1 MNRDDEE
8 GRLKRNTLM
17 TLVTIAHMGKLAHMT
32 DLFTLCLFLSD
43 AIMVGLASWIVVCAA
58 GLKALDLLESSLAW
72 LLLALAWIAGSGA
85 LLDLCGGLG
94 QPGFF
99 LMHAG
104 GLGALLAWRW
114 KWRQDGKQWW
124 DWLAGWWKLVRGGT
138 PEGWVAAGL
147 MLVMLFL
154 AVLAVQA
161 EPMVYDALTYRL
173 SRIGQ
178 WLQDGR
184 IAHYQ
189 TDDPRLNYMPVGP
202 DLVIAWLLGATNEGF
217 RLAPLSQLGGGVLL
231 LGATFGLAR
240 VAGLGRR
247 AALGAI
253 ALVLG
258 MANVAVQF
266 TTIQSD
272 LFTAGVFSASY
283 FLWHRA
289 LLRGE
294 GSWVAGIGIGL
305 AWGSKGTVLYLC
317 PGAVL
322 WVGWLAWQHRRDW
335 RALLPTTT
343 AAGLAALVLVLPG
356 YWRNVASYGALFGP
370 RDAVVLHHG
379 DLHSLA
385 QHAEKLA
392 LNLGTSAVQLLDPN
406 SQPFFLQEVCRKA
419 GRRLSAFLSSEPD
432 PYVFEGRPRRLQV
445 DAVLGLAKPDADVV
459 TCGVLGVT
467 LFLGGL
473 AMAGVW
479 RVRDQTAP
487 LVLVWGGGVI
497 IYILVQHA
505 LVQWHHWGFR
515 FMVLVAP
522 WMGVVGAWGVSRLAR
537 RLQVAVW
544 AVVVISALQVFVVVQ
559 WRPGQVAWQ
568 AMTNPDRFM
577 PYYIYHRWRE
587 WAATLE
593 PAGSPLIVALPIN
606 RPLAAFYRQREERK
620 VQLAREL
627 DDRIGTAEKFLQDKP
642 GWIIV
647 PATRFMGAEGLVQGR
662 AFRFL
667 QQDGRSP
674 YSLAAYRR
682 LLPGEEPEPMLYRSL
697 RTARPAGAMDD
708 LLVRSWTGTAHLRL
722 RNSSG
727 AGWKFSI
734 TAPGDKQA
742 GMLAPNEMREVA
754 LHLPAERVTQVIV
767 DFSAPDE
774 TAAVPLLELAR

>member
-1 MNRDDEE
+1 MHRDEE
-8 GRLKRNTLM
+8 KDSPRRNTL
-17 TLVTIAHMGKLAHMT
+17 LAPGTIAQMGRLAGMT

-43 AIMVGLASWIVVCAA
+43 AIMVGLVSWMGVCAA
-58 GLKALDLLESSLAW
+58 GLNARGLLESSLAW

-85 LLDLCGGLG
+85 LLELCGGLG
-94 QPGFF
+94 QPGFL

-104 GLGALLAWRW
+104 GLAVLLAWRG
-114 KWRQDGKQWW
+114 KWRQDGKQWL
-124 DWLAGWWKLVRGGT
+124 DWLAGWRKLVSAGT
-138 PEGWVAAGL
+138 PEGGVATGL
-147 MLVMLFL
+147 LLAMLFL

-202 DLVIAWLLGATNEGF
+202 DLVIAWLLGATKEGY
-217 RLAPLSQLGGGVLL
+217 RLAPLSQLAGGGLL

-289 LLRGE
+289 LLRGH
-294 GSWVAGIGIGL
+294 GSWIAGIGFAL
-305 AWGSKGTVLYLC
+305 AWGSKGTVLYLG
-317 PGAVL
+317 PGAAL
-322 WVGWLAWQHRRDW
+322 WVGWLTWQHRQAW
-335 RALLPTTT
+335 RALRPTAA
-343 AAGLAALVLVLPG
+343 AAGLAALILVLPG

-406 SQPFFLQEVCRKA
+406 SQPLFLQEFCHQA
-419 GRRLSAFLSSEPD
+419 GLRLSALLPSDPD
-432 PYVFEGRPRRLQV
+432 PYVFEGWPRRPQV
-445 DAVLGLAKPDADVV
+445 EAVMRAAKPDSDYV
-459 TCGVLGVT
+459 TCGVLGVA

-473 AMAGVW
+473 AMAGV
-479 RVRDQTAP
+479 RRARDQSAP
-487 LVLVWGGGVI
+487 LVLGWGGGVI

-505 LVQWHHWGFR
+505 LVQWHLWGFR
-515 FMVLVAP
+515 FMVLAGP
-522 WMGVVGAWGVSRLAR
+522 WMGVVGAWGISRLTR
-537 RLQVAVW
+537 RWQVAAW
-544 AVVVISALQVFVVVQ
+544 AVAAVSALQVFVVIQ

-568 AMTNPDRFM
+568 AVTNPDRFM
-577 PYYIYHRWRE
+577 PYYTYHQWRE
-587 WAATLE
+587 WAASLE
-593 PAGSPLIVALPIN
+593 PAGSPLLVALPIN
-606 RPLAAFYRQREERK
+606 RPLAAFYRQREAREVR
-620 VQLAREL
+620 LARVL
-627 DDRIGTAEKFLQDKP
+627 DERIGTAEQFLQDKP

-647 PATRFMGAEGLVQGR
+647 PAARFMGTEGLVQGR
-662 AFRFL
+662 AFRFM
-667 QQDGRSP
+667 QQDGSSP

-682 LLPGEEPEPMLYRSL
+682 LRPGEEPEPMLYRSL
-697 RTARPAGAMDD
+697 RTARLAGARDD
-708 LLVRSWTGTAHLRL
+708 LLVRSWTAMAHLHL
-722 RNSSG
+722 QNPSG
-727 AGWKFSI
+727 AGWKYSI
-734 TAPGDKQA
+734 TVPGDKQE
-742 GMLAPNEMREVA
+742 GMLGPHEVRAVA
-754 LHLPAERVTQVIV
+754 LHLSSERVTQVLV
-767 DFSAPDE
+767 DYSTPDE
-774 TAAVPLLELAR
+774 TAAVPLLELVR